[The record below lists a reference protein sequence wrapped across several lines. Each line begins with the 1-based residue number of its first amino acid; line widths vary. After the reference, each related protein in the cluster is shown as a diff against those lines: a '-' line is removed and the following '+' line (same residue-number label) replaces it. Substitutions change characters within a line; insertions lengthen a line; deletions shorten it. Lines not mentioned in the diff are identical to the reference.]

1 MNAFLKVYSV
11 AAKNTGTLILSAFF
25 GMAFVVGVA
34 TIQHNGQLP
43 LREYDIP
50 SALGLLFGLVVGLV
64 FLFVKETHRQMI
76 SREKE
81 KDQLLEKLSRSEE
94 RFSLAMQGANDG
106 LWDWNLT
113 NDQVYYSPR
122 WADMFG
128 YTPDELTPSLETWE
142 RLVNPDE
149 KDRVMREVQNYL
161 EGTSDTFD
169 TEFAMRHKNG
179 SGVTVLARGFAVY
192 EGNTPIRLVGT
203 LVDIS
208 NRKQLQ
214 KEKEEAEVHSH
225 AKSVF
230 LANMSHELRTPL
242 NAIIGFS
249 DMVRNE
255 ILGPIQPANYL
266 EYCVDI
272 NESGKH
278 LLSLINQVLDL
289 SKIEAGEFKPHI
301 QPAALLDLVDS
312 AMTLVKGR
320 ANQQNVT
327 LATEVP
333 GELPVILAD
342 AMITKQILTNLITNS
357 IKFTPPGGS
366 VNVSAKVVGETV
378 EVQVADTG
386 MGMNAQELKQALEP
400 FRQVE
405 RAKGRAHE
413 GTGLGLPLSK
423 KFTEIQGGHF
433 AVTSEPGKGTRVTFT
448 LPTSNEGGA
457 QQHDR
462 SSHEQPQTVSWLPS
476 MSVGVDVWDEDHR
489 VLLSAISEFREALN
503 NQASPEKTKH
513 LFDDL
518 SRYIDIHFNSEETT
532 MKSMGYQDYKA
543 HKSKHD
549 EFRSWAI
556 TQQNLQDTSPA
567 NWNGEEAYEYLIDW
581 WYNHILKVDMA
592 YKTYFESRSSE
603 TAQCLSKHKGS
614 AA

>member
-1 MNAFLKVYSV
+1 
-11 AAKNTGTLILSAFF
+11 
-25 GMAFVVGVA
+25 
-34 TIQHNGQLP
+34 
-43 LREYDIP
+43 
-50 SALGLLFGLVVGLV
+50 
-64 FLFVKETHRQMI
+64 
-76 SREKE
+76 
-81 KDQLLEKLSRSEE
+81 
-94 RFSLAMQGANDG
+94 
-106 LWDWNLT
+106 
-113 NDQVYYSPR
+113 
-122 WADMFG
+122 MFG

-142 RLVNPDE
+142 HLVNPDD

-192 EGNTPIRLVGT
+192 EDNTPIRLVGT

-255 ILGPIQPANYL
+255 VLGPIQPTNYL

-278 LLSLINQVLDL
+278 LLNLINQVLDL
-289 SKIEAGEFKPHI
+289 SKIEAGEFKPHL
-301 QPAALLDLVDS
+301 QPIALLDLVDGT
-312 AMTLVKGR
+312 MTLVKGR

-327 LATEVP
+327 VSTEVP
-333 GELPVILAD
+333 VDLPVVLAD

-357 IKFTPPGGS
+357 IKFTPQGGS
-366 VNVSAKVVGETV
+366 VKVSAKVVGETV
-378 EVQVADTG
+378 EVQVVDTG

-405 RAKGRAHE
+405 SAKGRAHE

-433 AVTSEPGKGTRVTFT
+433 AVTSEPGKGTQVTFT
-448 LPTSNEGGA
+448 LPISHEGGA
-457 QQHDR
+457 QQPER
-462 SSHEQPQTVSWLPS
+462 YSHEQPQTLSWLPS
-476 MSVGVDVWDEDHR
+476 MSVGIEAWDEEHR
-489 VLLSAISEFREALN
+489 VLLSTISELREAIR
-503 NQASPEKTKH
+503 NQAPHENMRNI
-513 LFDDL
+513 FDSVRAYADV
-518 SRYIDIHFNSEETT
+518 HFGSEETT
-532 MKSMGYQDYKA
+532 MKSLGYQEYDA

-549 EFRSWAI
+549 EFRTWAT
-556 TQQNLQDTSPA
+556 TQKNLLDTSPA
-567 NWNGEEAYEYLIDW
+567 DWDGAEAYEYLIDW

-592 YKTYFESRSSE
+592 YKIYFESRSSDTE
-603 TAQCLSKHKGS
+603 QCLLKYKGN
-614 AA
+614 ADEKGLLRFKIGLML